1 MSLLLPVG
9 TLRVHGQGPSLEE
22 SILHTELPESGL
34 YEHIRKFVS
43 KLPSRCRSFP
53 LLRIHLPPWMRSV
66 TEWPVSLRLFSEVLS
81 RGDMVENE
89 GNSPGMT
96 TVAPF

>member
-9 TLRVHGQGPSLEE
+9 TLRVHGQGPGLEE

-43 KLPSRCRSFP
+43 KLPSRYRSFP
-53 LLRIHLPPWMRSV
+53 LLRIHLPPWTYSV
-66 TEWPVSLRLFSEVLS
+66 TEWPVSLCLFSEVLS
-81 RGDMVENE
+81 GGDVVENE
-89 GNSPGMT
+89 RNYPGMT
-96 TVAPF
+96 TVVPL

>member
-1 MSLLLPVG
+1 MAFRLAVDIF
-9 TLRVHGQGPSLEE
+9 RVRGQGPGLEE

-53 LLRIHLPPWMRSV
+53 LLRIHWPPWIYSV
-66 TEWPVSLRLFSEVLS
+66 TEWPVSLCLFSEVLS
-81 RGDMVENE
+81 GGDVVENE
-89 GNSPGMT
+89 RNSPGMT
-96 TVAPF
+96 TVVPL